1 MEYIAHWSHLGATRP
16 CKLANRPPAC
26 LHNSRCVPRSVHASA
41 VVSHQESAL
50 VEHQR
55 QLNAEGNAADA
66 SIEALDAAKTQLWE
80 QACEACEA
88 RPRKMYASVDAHI
101 RKVRIIQPPPARY
114 RLSLAPL
121 L

>member
-1 MEYIAHWSHLGATRP
+1 MEYIAHWSH
-16 CKLANRPPAC
+16 PPLQAIQTPAR
-26 LHNSRCVPRSVHASA
+26 LPAQLTLRSPDSVHASA

-50 VEHQR
+50 AEHQR

-114 RLSLAPL
+114 RPSLAPL

>member
-1 MEYIAHWSHLGATRP
+1 LEYIAHWSH
-16 CKLANRPPAC
+16 PPLQARQTPAR
-26 LHNSRCVPRSVHASA
+26 LPAQLTLRSPDSVHA

-50 VEHQR
+50 AEHQR

-66 SIEALDAAKTQLWE
+66 SIEALDAAKAQLWE

-114 RLSLAPL
+114 RPSLAPL